1 MALKFYKTA
10 LVLVSSFSLGL
21 TACTPFRQVD
31 QRVVELQAQAH
42 HEVNNDEA
50 VATLYTQQQANN
62 PQQLNTLIQKK
73 LNTAFEIAKKYPSV
87 KVSSGQQNTSP
98 IYSNHQRITGWSTY
112 AEVILKSTDLK
123 AVSEL
128 LGILQDELMLQS
140 LQFQV
145 STQQREQV
153 ENQLITEVSKTFQQ
167 RATIAQKAW
176 NASNYDLV
184 KLKIL
189 SNTQTTQ
196 PFMYQSAAVATDA
209 AANAAS
215 PAPMQAGQSQIV
227 VEAVGSIQLK

>member
-1 MALKFYKTA
+1 
-10 LVLVSSFSLGL
+10 
-21 TACTPFRQVD
+21 
-31 QRVVELQAQAH
+31 
-42 HEVNNDEA
+42 
-50 VATLYTQQQANN
+50 
-62 PQQLNTLIQKK
+62 
-73 LNTAFEIAKKYPSV
+73 
-87 KVSSGQQNTSP
+87 
-98 IYSNHQRITGWSTY
+98 
-112 AEVILKSTDLK
+112 
-123 AVSEL
+123 
-128 LGILQDELMLQS
+128 MLQS